1 MKDKI
6 INLSIGESIDWKFG
20 LITREVYRISKNKFE
35 INETCGIWITAI
47 VTKKQMNDLFNGS
60 LSIRELK
67 WN

>member
-1 MKDKI
+1 MKEQI

-20 LITREVYRISKNKFE
+20 LTTREVYRISKNKFE